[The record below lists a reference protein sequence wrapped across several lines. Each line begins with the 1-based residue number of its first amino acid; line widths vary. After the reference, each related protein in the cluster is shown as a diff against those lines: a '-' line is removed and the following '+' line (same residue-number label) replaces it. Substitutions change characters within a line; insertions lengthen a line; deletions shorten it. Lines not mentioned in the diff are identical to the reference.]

1 MDWRRAPR
9 ERIKTGACSSL
20 QFEQTL
26 RVAEVD
32 LALVAFGQA
41 ELLDRADAFADE
53 HRAAFRIEW
62 AVACEHDLVDAEE
75 GNATSE
81 RRGGAAEHRVAI
93 EHLEVLDRRFAQ
105 PFEDLGFIAL
115 RRASAQLRPERLR
128 TSGKVRDHPPA
139 MVRDDAQ
146 LGQLLQQAAEHPAR
160 HR

>member
-62 AVACEHDLVDAEE
+62 AVAREHDLVDAEE

-81 RRGGAAEHRVAI
+81 RRGGAAEHRVAV
-93 EHLEVLDRRFAQ
+93 EHLEIFDRRFAL
-105 PFEDLGFIAL
+105 PLYGRRLIAF
-115 RRASAQLRPERLR
+115 RRPRAPLRPGRLGSAR
-128 TSGKVRDHPPA
+128 
-139 MVRDDAQ
+139 
-146 LGQLLQQAAEHPAR
+146 QARRPTA
-160 HR
+160 